1 MKLKIGSTIK
11 MLRKEKDITQEDFA
25 ELLGVSN
32 QSVSRW
38 ENNVCYPDMELFPV
52 IAGIFGVTVD
62 ALLGVDNEAEQ
73 QKVNAYLAAF
83 QRAITNG
90 HIDKCIQIAREGVA
104 EFPNEE
110 RLLNKLMYAL
120 FVSGDDSGNIPDWK
134 ENMMKYDAEIVR
146 LGERLAR
153 YAKDTDVRFEA
164 ITRLAFQHTEMGR
177 KEKGREVFRQ
187 IPKMDQCRE
196 GFLWFA
202 LEPDEKLP
210 FVRDY
215 IRDSYMSLC
224 HAVCLLAEEELIPD
238 EEAER
243 VFQKMFA
250 VDEIIFDGQRGTD
263 SPWYIAESRLELAK
277 VLARLGKLPE
287 MYEALNTAVDA
298 IIAFEKRPE
307 SWSYSSLL
315 LGEQKKTRDFDTAD
329 SRPPREIM
337 RDNRLTAKE
346 FDAVRGSEA
355 FQTILQKLD

>member
-1 MKLKIGSTIK
+1 MKSSIVLS
-11 MLRKEKDITQEDFA
+11 EKSSKYLYLVETD
-25 ELLGVSN
+25 
-32 QSVSRW
+32 
-38 ENNVCYPDMELFPV
+38 VCYPDMELLPV
-52 IAGIFGVTVD
+52 IAGVFDITVD
-62 ALLGVDNEAEQ
+62 ALLGVDDEAEQ

-83 QRAITNG
+83 QKAITNG

-110 RLLNKLMYAL
+110 QLLNKLMYAL

-153 YAKDTDVRFEA
+153 YAKDTDIRFEA

-177 KEKGREVFRQ
+177 KEKGREVFLQ

-202 LEPDEKLP
+202 LETDEKLP

-215 IRDSYMSLC
+215 IRDSYMHLC
-224 HAVCLLAEEELIPD
+224 HAVCLLAEEGLIPD
-238 EEAER
+238 DEAER
-243 VFQKMFA
+243 AFQKMFA
-250 VDEIIFDGQRGTD
+250 VDEIIFDGQRETD
-263 SPWYIAESRLELAK
+263 SPWYIAESHLELAK

-287 MYEALNTAVDA
+287 MYEALNIAVDA

-315 LGEQKKTRDFDTAD
+315 LGEQKKTSDFDTAD

-337 RDNRLTAKE
+337 RDSRLTAKE
-346 FDAVRGSEA
+346 FDEVRDSEA
-355 FQTILQKLD
+355 FQMILQKLD